1 MFTQGKIQELKS
13 VQILTQNAK
22 MRKTS
27 KENKIRLFN
36 FGITAYKSYSTGKI
50 TCPFAKDCV
59 KYCYAK
65 KGAYVW
71 GNVKPSYEM
80 RYLLTKQPELFIE
93 KMSTAILD
101 RKATH
106 IRIHDS
112 GDFYNYEYIKAWF
125 KIINKFPKVK
135 FYAYTKSKKLFDVV
149 AGLIPKNLE
158 LIYSLGSKFDN
169 LIDQENDRH
178 SKLFDSEEE
187 LISAGYINASNNDLL
202 AITKNKKV
210 GLLKH

>member
-1 MFTQGKIQELKS
+1 M
-13 VQILTQNAK
+13 
-22 MRKTS
+22 
-27 KENKIRLFN
+27 FN

-80 RYLLTKQPELFIE
+80 RYLLTKQPELFKE

-112 GDFYNYEYIKAWF
+112 GDFYNYEYIKTWF
-125 KIINKFPKVK
+125 EIINKFPKVK

-149 AGLIPKNLE
+149 SGLIPKNLE

-187 LISAGYINASNNDLL
+187 LISAGYINASANDLL

>member
-80 RYLLTKQPELFIE
+80 RYLLTKQPELFKE

-112 GDFYNYEYIKAWF
+112 GDFYNYEYIKTWF
-125 KIINKFPKVK
+125 EIINKFPKVK

-149 AGLIPKNLE
+149 SGLIPKNLE

-187 LISAGYINASNNDLL
+187 LISAGYINASANDLL

>member
-1 MFTQGKIQELKS
+1 MFTQGKIKELKS
-13 VQILTQNAK
+13 IQILTQNTK
-22 MRKTS
+22 MKKTS

-71 GNVKPSYEM
+71 RNVKASYEM

-149 AGLIPKNLE
+149 AGLVPKNLQ

-178 SKLFDSEEE
+178 SKLFNSEEE
-187 LISAGYINASNNDLL
+187 LISAGYVNASNNDLL

>member
-1 MFTQGKIQELKS
+1 MFTQGKIKELKS
-13 VQILTQNAK
+13 IQILTQNTK
-22 MRKTS
+22 MKKTS

-71 GNVKPSYEM
+71 RNVKASYEM

-149 AGLIPKNLE
+149 AGLVPKNLK
-158 LIYSLGSKFDN
+158 LIYSLGSRFDN

-178 SKLFDSEEE
+178 SKLFNSEEE
-187 LISAGYINASNNDLL
+187 LISAGYVNASNNDLL